1 MRPTFSIVVPVYNE
15 AVFLPRALPE
25 MVRQLD
31 SLGDPYE
38 LLIVENGSSDGTA
51 EIARRAGEGH
61 PVRVISR
68 EEPDY
73 GAAMRHG
80 FLEAQGDW
88 VVNFDID
95 YFSGAFLDRVRSM
108 TDVDL
113 VIASKR
119 DPGSEDRRSL
129 LRRVAT

>member
-1 MRPTFSIVVPVYNE
+1 MACLFLHFARPMRPTFSIVVPVYNE

-51 EIARRAGEGH
+51 EIARRAGQGH

-80 FLEAQGDW
+80 FLEAHCGTAGPEA
-88 VVNFDID
+88 V
-95 YFSGAFLDRVRSM
+95 
-108 TDVDL
+108 
-113 VIASKR
+113 
-119 DPGSEDRRSL
+119 DRRAELPGGAHPPRS
-129 LRRVAT
+129 RRYPVGRCHGVV